1 MFKVGKC
8 LTRQR
13 VVKWKEHQAMM
24 WETRV
29 LVLTLPP
36 PDYRIFNKLLLL
48 FGSQFMYLEIKEDLK
63 KLKKAVF
70 GENILQLVHLSVMTD
85 THNGSWHPFS

>member
-13 VVKWKEHQAMM
+13 VIKWKEHQATM
-24 WETRV
+24 WETWV

-36 PDYRIFNKLLLL
+36 PDYRIFSKLLPL
-48 FGSQFMYLEIKEDLK
+48 FGSQFMYLEIKRDLK
-63 KLKKAVF
+63 KLKKGIF
-70 GENILQLVHLSVMTD
+70 GENMLPLVHLLVMTG
-85 THNGSWHPFS
+85 THNGA